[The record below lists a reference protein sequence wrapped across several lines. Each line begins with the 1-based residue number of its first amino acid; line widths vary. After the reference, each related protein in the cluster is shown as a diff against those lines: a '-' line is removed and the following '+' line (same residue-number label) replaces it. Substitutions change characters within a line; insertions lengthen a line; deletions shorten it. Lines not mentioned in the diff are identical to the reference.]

1 MKAQMMMRD
10 SGAQFRKIGFIGL
23 GVMGSGIAKNIAAKS
38 GLPVIVW
45 DEHAETLAKA
55 TNYNCTAATSLKDL
69 VESVDV
75 IAVCLPSGT
84 NLEALCI
91 GESGVLAH
99 VRPEQIFVDF
109 GTSPVKLTR
118 ELSARF
124 AERGAAYA
132 DAPIARGREAAQLGT
147 LSITVG
153 ARSETFD
160 AILPI
165 LNCAGTDVLHCGEVG
180 CGQIV
185 KIMNNMILVQ
195 NVVALAEGLATARA
209 AGLKDDILLKALQSG
224 SADSYALRNH
234 GMKAMWPGNF
244 PKRAFSTRYA
254 SKDVG
259 YAIDLGRDAGL
270 DLKGA
275 ETSQTLLQKAIDAGF
290 DQEYWPVLLN
300 VIERN

>member
-1 MKAQMMMRD
+1 MSINTGVKLT
-10 SGAQFRKIGFIGL
+10 KIGFIGL

-45 DEHAETLAKA
+45 DEHAETLARA
-55 TNYNCTAATSLKDL
+55 PEYNCTPAASLRDL
-69 VESVDV
+69 IETVDF
-75 IAVCLPSGT
+75 IGVCLPSGA
-84 NLEALCI
+84 NLEALCTAAH
-91 GESGVLAH
+91 GVLAH
-99 VRPEQIFVDF
+99 VRPDQIFVDF

-118 ELSARF
+118 ELAARF
-124 AERGAAYA
+124 ADRGAAYV

-153 ARSETFD
+153 GAPQIFTAIA
-160 AILPI
+160 AILH
-165 LNCAGTDVLHCGEVG
+165 CAGTDVLHCGDVG

-195 NVVALAEGLATARA
+195 NVVALAESLATARA
-209 AGLKDDILLKALQSG
+209 AGLKDDILFKALQSG

-234 GMKAMWPGNF
+234 GLKAMWPGEF

-254 SKDVG
+254 LKDVG
-259 YAIDLGRDAGL
+259 YAIDLGNDCGL
-270 DLKGA
+270 DLRGA
-275 ETSQTLLQKAIDAGF
+275 ETSRILLQEAIDAGF

-300 VIERN
+300 VIERPDNRDA

>member
-1 MKAQMMMRD
+1 MVMD
-10 SGAQFRKIGFIGL
+10 SDKRLGKIGFIGL

-38 GLPVIVW
+38 GLRVFVW
-45 DEHAETLAKA
+45 DEQPETLAKA
-55 TNYNCTAATSLKDL
+55 QDYNCTPASSLKDL
-69 VESVDV
+69 IETVDL
-75 IAVCLPSGT
+75 IGVCLPSGA
-84 NLEALCI
+84 NLEALCN
-91 GESGVLAH
+91 GDGGALAH
-99 VRPEQIFVDF
+99 IRPGQIFVDF

-118 ELSARF
+118 ELAARF
-124 AERGAAYA
+124 GERGAAYA

-153 ARSETFD
+153 ATDQIFN
-160 AILPI
+160 AIAPI
-165 LNCAGTDVLHCGEVG
+165 LNCAGTDVLHCGDVG

-209 AGLKDDILLKALQSG
+209 AGLRDDVLLKALQSG

-234 GMKAMWPGNF
+234 GMKAMWPGEF

-254 SKDVG
+254 LKDVG
-259 YAIDLGRDAGL
+259 YAIDLGKEADL
-270 DLKGA
+270 DLTGA
-275 ETSQTLLQKAIDAGF
+275 KTSRALLEKAIDAGF
-290 DQEYWPVLLN
+290 DQDYWPVLLK

>member
-1 MKAQMMMRD
+1 MTKD
-10 SGAQFRKIGFIGL
+10 GGAQLSKIGFIGL

-38 GLPVIVW
+38 GRSVIVW
-45 DEHAETLAKA
+45 DEHAETMARA
-55 TNYNCTAATSLKDL
+55 ANYNCTPASSLKNL

-75 IAVCLPSGT
+75 IGVCLPSGAD
-84 NLEALCI
+84 LEALCN
-91 GESGVLAH
+91 GASGVLA
-99 VRPEQIFVDF
+99 RIRSGQIFIDF

-118 ELSARF
+118 ELAARF
-124 AERGAAYA
+124 VEHGAAYA

-153 ARSETFD
+153 ARPQTFD
-160 AILPI
+160 AIAPI
-165 LNCAGTDVLHCGEVG
+165 LNCAGTDVLHCGDVG

-209 AGLKDDILLKALQSG
+209 AGLRDDVLLKALQSG

-234 GMKAMWPGNF
+234 GMKAMWPEDF

-254 SKDVG
+254 LKDVG
-259 YAIDLGRDAGL
+259 YAIDLGKDAGL
-270 DLKGA
+270 DLTGA
-275 ETSQTLLQKAIDAGF
+275 ETSYALLQKAIDAGF
-290 DQEYWPVLLN
+290 DQDYWPVLLK
-300 VIERN
+300 VIGQN

>member
-1 MKAQMMMRD
+1 MNEGSQL
-10 SGAQFRKIGFIGL
+10 GKIGFIGL

-38 GLPVIVW
+38 GRSVIAW

-55 TNYNCTAATSLKDL
+55 SSYGCTPATSLKNL
-69 VESVDV
+69 VESVGF
-75 IAVCLPSGT
+75 IGVCLPSGA
-84 NLEALCI
+84 NLEALCT
-91 GESGVLAH
+91 GASGVLAH
-99 VRPEQIFVDF
+99 VRPGQIFVDF

-153 ARSETFD
+153 TRPETFD
-160 AILPI
+160 AIAPI
-165 LNCAGTDVLHCGEVG
+165 HSYAGTDVLYCGDVG

-209 AGLKDDILLKALQSG
+209 AGLKDDVLLKALQSG

-234 GMKAMWPGNF
+234 GMKAMWPGEF

-254 SKDVG
+254 LKDVG

-275 ETSQTLLQKAIDAGF
+275 ETSQALLQKAIDAGF
-290 DQEYWPVLLN
+290 DQEYWPVLLK
-300 VIERN
+300 VIEPN